1 MKKLLILLA
10 LVLALC
16 CILAACDSQT
26 KNDGNQNNDA
36 TQQGGT
42 TDGGTTD
49 GGTTDG
55 GTTDGGTTPPEHT
68 HAYTLQSTDAKFL
81 ARAVSCEAAAAY
93 YYSCSCGEKD
103 SATFEVGA
111 PVDHAWES
119 GVCAYCNKRM
129 GEGLVFTSYGNGT
142 CCVSSVGTCT
152 DTNLVI
158 PYTSPE
164 GDVVISISASAFEE
178 CGWLVSVT
186 IPDGVIA
193 VDEKAFFN
201 CSSLVR
207 VTMPEGMHVI
217 GTEAFSGCTSLIS
230 ITIPSTISSISA
242 GAFFDCPKLIE
253 VYNCSVT
260 LPISIGGP
268 AYGHVGAYAKN
279 VYTPD
284 RGASKLTTTDDGY
297 VFYIDG
303 DERYLMGKLD
313 ADTATALTLPADCNG
328 EAYEIYDY
336 AFHSCDA
343 VLTVTI
349 PDGVTSIG
357 DHAFYGCDLL
367 ARATIGNGVVS
378 IGEWAFASCASLV
391 SITLGSNVTSIATN
405 AFRYSY
411 KLLEIYNYSSL
422 TLTKG
427 ADDYGYVAY
436 YAKDIY
442 TDTTSITKLAQY
454 GEYIFYFDGNMY
466 YLVGKWNDRKV
477 ETLTLPENYNG
488 NTYAIYN
495 YAFNKFN
502 RLKEVTIPDSVTGIC
517 DGAFYDCRVLTAIT
531 IPNSVTSIGRS
542 AFYGCWSLASVTIGT
557 RVESIGD
564 FAFSGLALRE
574 VIIPDSVVS
583 IGENAFA
590 DCDVLASV
598 TLGNGL
604 VSIGES
610 AFSHCRSLTSI
621 TIPDST
627 TSIGKYAFS
636 TCKALQ
642 SVTIGSGTTRIGAY
656 AFQDCDALST
666 VTFKTTS
673 GWWGTRSS
681 TSTSGGTIDFS
692 NPYNAA
698 TYLRKTYVNHYFN
711 RT

>member
-1 MKKLLILLA
+1 MKKLLIVLA
-10 LVLALC
+10 LLLALC
-16 CILAACDSQT
+16 CIFAACDNKA
-26 KNDGNQNNDA
+26 KNGNTQDGNT
-36 TQQGGT
+36 TQQGGNT
-42 TDGGTTD
+42 EGGNTE
-49 GGTTDG
+49 GGNTES
-55 GTTDGGTTPPEHT
+55 GTTPPAHT

-81 ARAVSCEAAAAY
+81 ANAATCQAAATY

-158 PYTSPE
+158 PSTSPE
-164 GDVVISISASAFEE
+164 GDVVIAIDSSAFKE
-178 CGWLVSVT
+178 CSWLVSVT
-186 IPDGVIA
+186 MPDSVIYIN
-193 VDEKAFFN
+193 EEAFLY
-201 CSSLVR
+201 CSSLVQ
-207 VTMPEGMHVI
+207 VTMSQNMRII
-217 GTEAFSGCTSLIS
+217 GTAAFSGCTSLIS
-230 ITIPSTISSISA
+230 ITIPSTVSDISA

-313 ADTATALTLPADCNG
+313 ATTVKELVLPADCNG
-328 EAYEIYDY
+328 ATYEIYDY

-357 DHAFYGCDLL
+357 EHAFYGCELL

-378 IGEWAFASCASLV
+378 MGSLSFASCDSLV
-391 SITLGSNVTSIATN
+391 SITLGNSVTSIGSS

-454 GEYIFYFDGNMY
+454 GEYIFYFDGNTY
-466 YLVGKWNDRKV
+466 YLVGKWNGRQV

-495 YAFNKFN
+495 YAFNSWY
-502 RLKEVTIPDSVTGIC
+502 RLEQVTIPDSVTGIC
-517 DGAFYDCRVLTAIT
+517 DGAFYYCRSLTAVT

-542 AFYGCWSLASVTIGT
+542 AFSGCQSLASVTIGT

-564 FAFSGLALRE
+564 FAFSGLPLRE

-604 VSIGES
+604 VSIGEA
-610 AFSHCRSLTSI
+610 AFSRCRSLTSI
-621 TIPDST
+621 IIPDST
-627 TSIGKYAFS
+627 TSIGKYAFN
-636 TCKALQ
+636 TCVALKN
-642 SVTIGSGTTRIGAY
+642 VTIGSSLSRIGAY
-656 AFQDCDALST
+656 AFQNCDALST
-666 VTFKTTS
+666 VTFRNTS

-681 TSTSGGTIDFS
+681 SATSGGKIDFS

-698 TYLRKTYVNHYFN
+698 TYLKKTYVNHYFN